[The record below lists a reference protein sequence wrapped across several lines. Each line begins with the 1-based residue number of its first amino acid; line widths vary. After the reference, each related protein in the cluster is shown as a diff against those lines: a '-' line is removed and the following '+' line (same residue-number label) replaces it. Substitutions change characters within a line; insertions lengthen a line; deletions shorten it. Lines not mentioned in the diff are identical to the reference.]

1 MIEILFKQWI
11 FEIEDGAFLEDGLR
25 HEVVARRYRN
35 VSWRKYVGCSGKR
48 HFNICRM
55 HVCVCIRMKTSRSKS
70 VALGHSLRSF
80 TYYVQAVAVL
90 KRNHALEAG
99 QGDDEATGNAQHTSN
114 TINAPR

>member
-90 KRNHALEAG
+90 RRNHAPEAG
-99 QGDDEATGNAQHTSN
+99 RGDDETTGNAQHTSN